1 MTCLASPQVK
11 KTPLACHLRDNNA
24 CLFFLRRFRQVIMT
38 ANSDSSYLFS
48 LLFLYFSFV
57 LLFGVLSH
65 AFSPYRIAP
74 RTLKRSWENNVASKD
89 SFGFFGRSFG
99 QGKSP
104 VERAAV
110 GIFPQPKQKRL
121 IPFRPAYLS
130 SYKDKADISL
140 KQKMV

>member
-1 MTCLASPQVK
+1 MTCLASPLVK

-24 CLFFLRRFRQVIMT
+24 CLFFLRRFRQVVMT

-89 SFGFFGRSFG
+89 SFWILLAVRLARVNH
-99 QGKSP
+99 P
-104 VERAAV
+104 WNERRWEYSNS
-110 GIFPQPKQKRL
+110 ISSRL
-121 IPFRPAYLS
+121 
-130 SYKDKADISL
+130 SL
-140 KQKMV
+140 LL